1 MTASTGNHG
10 VAVAYAS
17 KLLGV
22 KSKIFLCDFVPKVK
36 VENIVAYGSE
46 YKLVKGWCLD
56 AEKEARKHTDK
67 YYIPP
72 YNSHIT
78 VNGAGTMGLEIWNQ
92 MKDLNVKNIDAVFA
106 CIGGGGLCSGVS
118 TYLKSKN
125 PKIKIFG
132 CSARRTPAM
141 FECVKAGKIVEI
153 VSSPSVADGNG
164 GNIEKGSLTF
174 DIVKKNLDEIV
185 LVDENDIKLA
195 TRIFMETE
203 RAITEPTAAVSIA
216 GFMKKYKQFKGKNVV
231 IITCGRNVTM
241 QNLNKILDETKNMKL
256 K

>member
-1 MTASTGNHG
+1 
-10 VAVAYAS
+10 
-17 KLLGV
+17 
-22 KSKIFLCDFVPKVK
+22 VPKVK
-36 VENIVAYGSE
+36 VDNIKAYGSE

-92 MKDLNVKNIDAVFA
+92 MKDLNIKNIDAVFG

-125 PKIKIFG
+125 PKIKVYG

-153 VSSPSVADGNG
+153 ESSPSVADGNG

-174 DIVKKNLDEIV
+174 DIVKKNLEEII
-185 LVDENDIKLA
+185 LVEEDDIKLA

-241 QNLNKILDETKNMKL
+241 QNLAKILDDSKNMKL